1 MRLAITLLLNAALLG
16 ALVAWLWAEYRRAA
30 PGLRRWLLPAL
41 GWRLLL
47 TAISSCWPSPDLY
60 NSNPNLPN
68 LTKWSNWLAAFFW
81 AHPAQIWPT
90 LQSASFHLH
99 DQTAAFYQWS
109 NTLFFYKILAL
120 LGLASGGVLWLSGFY
135 LSILCFVACW
145 GLVRVFTRVL
155 LEASAAGAGVAF
167 LAWPTVV
174 WWTAGLTKE
183 TLVVG
188 AGAGVVA
195 LVLPLLYGP
204 AMVRWWPAAGRVML
218 ALLLA
223 WLMVRMRYFFALPLL
238 GGGLALAAVRLATR
252 RGWLGGNSWAQVG
265 GLLLLLVAGG
275 VAAVR
280 IGGEHLSLAYF
291 SREVAANYQH
301 GLQTSV
307 GRPHVQYSDWQPT
320 PAGLLRNAPL
330 AAVQTL
336 VRPWPGESARPLY
349 AGASLEN
356 ALLMGLVGLALLA
369 VWRGCPGRLPVALVV
384 VLLGYCLLLAAFIGL
399 STPNLGTLSRYRVAL
414 LPWLLLLL
422 LQNDYVRSW
431 LKKIPGAGKQ

>member
-1 MRLAITLLLNAALLG
+1 MRLVVTILLNIGLLG
-16 ALVAWLWAEYRRAA
+16 ALVAWLRAEYRRAG

-47 TAISSCWPSPDLY
+47 TASSSYWPSPDLLA
-60 NSNPNLPN
+60 SNPDLPN
-68 LTKWSNWLAAFFW
+68 PTKWSNWLAAFFW
-81 AHPAQIWPT
+81 EQPAQIWPT

-99 DQTAAFYQWS
+99 GQTAAFYQWS
-109 NTLFFYKILAL
+109 NTLFFYKLLAL
-120 LGLASGGVLWLSGFY
+120 LGMISGGVLWLSGFY
-135 LSILCFVACW
+135 LSVLCFVACW
-145 GLVRVFTRVL
+145 KLVRALACVFP
-155 LEASAAGAGVAF
+155 EASVVGAGVAF

-195 LVLPLLYGP
+195 LGMPLLYGP
-204 AMVRWWPAAGRVML
+204 APARGWPAVGRVVL

-223 WLMVRMRYFFALPLL
+223 WIMVRMRYFFALPLL
-238 GGGLALAAVRLATR
+238 GGLLALAAVRLATR
-252 RGWLGGNSWAQVG
+252 RGWLGGGRLPQVG
-265 GLLLLLVAGG
+265 GLLLLLAAGG
-275 VAAVR
+275 VVAVGV
-280 IGGEHLSLAYF
+280 GGEHLSLIYF

-307 GRPHVQYSDWQPT
+307 GRPHVEYADWQPT

-330 AAVQTL
+330 AAAQTL
-336 VRPWPGESARPLY
+336 VRPWPGESARPSY
-349 AGASLEN
+349 IGAGLEN
-356 ALLMGLVGLALLA
+356 ALLTFLVVLALLA
-369 VWRGCPGRLPVALVV
+369 VWRGRAGRLPAALVV
-384 VLLGYCLLLAAFIGL
+384 VVLSYCLLLAAFIGL
-399 STPNLGTLSRYRVAL
+399 STPNLGTLSRYRAAL

-422 LQNDYVRSW
+422 LQNDYVRHW